1 MNYKNKKKLILIALN
16 ELNFDLI
23 KKYVEDNK
31 LKNLKKI
38 IDKISFTTSETEYKY
53 LEPWIQWPSV
63 YFGKKQKIME
73 FLD

>member
-38 IDKISFTTSETEYKY
+38 IDKISFTTSETEYNNC
-53 LEPWIQWPSV
+53 V
-63 YFGKKQKIME
+63 YV
-73 FLD
+73 LRS